1 MNIII
6 SRDRSVRLTQQTGSS
21 YNIQDI
27 VFYIAKTLN
36 YSEAQLRLTVN
47 RNRYPFILENTGDIQ
62 NYKIYKVIFTQSV
75 SLNAREYDFS
85 VLLDAEEIKIGTFG
99 LNAIHYEM
107 PAART
112 MMMRSATPATYGMRA
127 AETGGPYGMTDQHE
141 PVDIVDRDILISN
154 NQNVL
159 VAEDNISQCIT
170 FRIPQF
176 YDGYL
181 RPDYYNVRFELNNG
195 ICDPALNGY
204 DFKLLV
210 KYPSWIM
217 EQNWNDVVALLNDHH
232 NGGYIFDKYEW
243 FVNGRLLD
251 IYKGANLYLNDIH
264 VGDEVFVALTRSGE
278 NYSIPTCPI
287 VIEDKS
293 NLEQTSYPVLV
304 SYANAQQK
312 VKHVNIDTSD
322 KGNYVL
328 YDILGHVIS
337 KGKFNNGDHI
347 ELLLPD
353 VSGYYLLHL
362 YTEQSG
368 YKCVK
373 LIR

>member
-176 YDGYL
+176 YDGIDLSTKHLYL
-181 RPDYYNVRFELNNG
+181 DYIEEVLELDPETAAMVSVKKLYNLSLVTYKEVKEITENEGTEDEITTSYLYIAWAVPSEITKTARSVPFAITAMDNVDNLTTDPDTGNVRQYIWQTKPSTLTIQPNLFKRNTTPIAKDEERTMVEQLYNELAIINEN
-195 ICDPALNGY
+195 IDM
-204 DFKLLV
+204 V
-210 KYPSWIM
+210 
-217 EQNWNDVVALLNDHH
+217 EEDVQEIRDS
-232 NGGYIFDKYEW
+232 
-243 FVNGRLLD
+243 D
-251 IYKGANLYLNDIH
+251 IYKIDDTQTDGEVEFDGGGAF
-264 VGDEVFVALTRSGE
+264 E
-278 NYSIPTCPI
+278 
-287 VIEDKS
+287 ED
-293 NLEQTSYPVLV
+293 N
-304 SYANAQQK
+304 
-312 VKHVNIDTSD
+312 
-322 KGNYVL
+322 
-328 YDILGHVIS
+328 
-337 KGKFNNGDHI
+337 
-347 ELLLPD
+347 
-353 VSGYYLLHL
+353 
-362 YTEQSG
+362 
-368 YKCVK
+368 
-373 LIR
+373 